1 MEKKMFKTG
10 MGKTIVGSIVLV
22 MIILSFLGILIY
34 FAMDTLYGK
43 NILKADTYGDYVY
56 IDALY
61 LSKPFGEDESGGQ
74 YLFVTTEEGDKYHD
88 YMLRLSKE
96 DFNREDIQKLIRES
110 YSPDAKPEILRLKG
124 YMMESAQ
131 ELDELAQQYYGQ
143 YVGQDVEDA
152 SEYLGSVVLDYSGN
166 ENILKHISLQIVLL
180 WVFLLFVIIFG
191 FIELIKTIRKQ
202 KKKSE
207 KIELAKE
214 LFERDADYRKGME
227 EVNLPDTVFYKQC
240 QCYITQNYVVTYQNG
255 LEVFPISQIKELY
268 GYDKTGQNMA
278 LTLMFG
284 WIAGHRTHH
293 YLVAVTSDNEVHMF
307 ADLTHVTDTHNQM
320 VAQMIQKNHN
330 ITLGRNTTTFHDIQS
345 DLPMLKLTKVPGFYG
360 NADVWT
366 GRTNDTFVVE

>member
-88 YMLRLSKE
+88 YMLRLSKK

-124 YMMESAQ
+124 YMVESAQ
-131 ELDELAQQYYGQ
+131 ELDELAQKYYGQ

-152 SEYLGSVVLDYSGN
+152 SEYLGSVV
-166 ENILKHISLQIVLL
+166 
-180 WVFLLFVIIFG
+180 
-191 FIELIKTIRKQ
+191 
-202 KKKSE
+202 
-207 KIELAKE
+207 
-214 LFERDADYRKGME
+214 
-227 EVNLPDTVFYKQC
+227 
-240 QCYITQNYVVTYQNG
+240 
-255 LEVFPISQIKELY
+255 
-268 GYDKTGQNMA
+268 
-278 LTLMFG
+278 
-284 WIAGHRTHH
+284 
-293 YLVAVTSDNEVHMF
+293 
-307 ADLTHVTDTHNQM
+307 
-320 VAQMIQKNHN
+320 
-330 ITLGRNTTTFHDIQS
+330 
-345 DLPMLKLTKVPGFYG
+345 
-360 NADVWT
+360 
-366 GRTNDTFVVE
+366 